1 MTIEPNPSERNLP
14 PVSGAAAGS
23 STGDVAGGGAD
34 PAQQAPLQNAPAYH
48 APAPAAKAGGGNR
61 SLLLTCLSLALGVVL
76 LLVGFGVGFGLGATS
91 TASAGSRNGTAAEEM
106 YPKFDVFWEAM
117 DLLYRDFY
125 GELPATED
133 ATYGAIQ
140 GVLSKLEDPNTSFM
154 TPDEANYFRSSLEG
168 SFEGIGARVEWDVQ
182 FDTVRVVEPFE
193 NQPAWKAGVKRD
205 DLIIAVDGESV
216 IGTDLVS
223 AIENIRGPKG
233 SKVILTLVRAGEE
246 PFDVEVTRDRIEIPT
261 IATDTLDGDI
271 AYIQLNTF
279 NENAGELVRQ
289 AVTDA
294 LEQNPQGIIFDLR
307 GNPGGLLTQAVEVA
321 NVFLDDADVL
331 IERFANGDEEIYKT
345 DRPAIARDIPLVV
358 LVNEGSASASEIVAG
373 AIQDNDRGEVVG
385 AKTYGKGSVQLPQTL
400 SDGSIMRVTIARWFT
415 PDDRTIDGTGLDPD
429 VLVEVTEEQREAG
442 EDPQLD
448 RAVEL
453 LGGDPAALPV
463 Q

>member
-1 MTIEPNPSERNLP
+1 MTTESNPTPRDPNSVPLVPSPGWAP
-14 PVSGAAAGS
+14 PPE
-23 STGDVAGGGAD
+23 TFE
-34 PAQQAPLQNAPAYH
+34 
-48 APAPAAKAGGGNR
+48 APAPPPPTSSR
-61 SLLLTCLSLALGVVL
+61 SLLMTCLTLALGAVL
-76 LLVGFGVGFGLGATS
+76 LLVGFGVGFGVGSAS
-91 TASAGSRNGTAAEEM
+91 TASAGSRNGAAADTL

-117 DLLYRDFY
+117 DLLYKDFY
-125 GELPATED
+125 GELPLTEE

-168 SFEGIGARVEWDVQ
+168 SFEGIGARVDWDVQ

-216 IGTDLVS
+216 VGTDLVS
-223 AIENIRGPKG
+223 AIEKIRGPKG
-233 SKVILTLVRAGEE
+233 SKVLLTIAREGEDA
-246 PFDVEVTRDRIEIPT
+246 PLDLEVTRDRIEIPT

-271 AYIQLNTF
+271 AYVQLNTF

-289 AVTDA
+289 AVAAA
-294 LEQNPQGIIFDLR
+294 LEQNPKGIIFDLR
-307 GNPGGLLTQAVEVA
+307 GNPGGLLSQAVEVS
-321 NVFLDDADVL
+321 NVFLEDADVL
-331 IERFANGDEEIYKT
+331 IERFADGEEEIYRAEGEATAK
-345 DRPAIARDIPLVV
+345 DVPLIV

-373 AIQDNDRGEVVG
+373 AIQDNERGQVVG

-429 VLVEVTEEQREAG
+429 VVVEITEEQRDQGA
-442 EDPQLD
+442 DPQLD
-448 RAVEL
+448 KAIEL
-453 LGGDPAALPV
+453 LGGSPEPLPV
-463 Q
+463 N